1 MATKKELNRDI
12 RYIDRDF
19 NNFRNEL
26 INYSKVYFP
35 NTYNDFTDTSTG
47 MLFMEMAAYVGD
59 VLSFYLDNQI
69 QETFI
74 QYARQTENLFN
85 LSYALG
91 YRPNVTTTA
100 TVDIDFYQQIPAKT
114 VTGSTFPDYDYAL
127 TIPANTTVTSN
138 DGTNQSFIIED
149 VCDFSHSSSLDPT
162 VESIFQ
168 ISGQQPTYYLLKKTR
183 KAISA
188 RIKSTTFT
196 FTTPVK
202 FDTRVINDNNII
214 QILDVYDSNENEW
227 YEVNNL
233 AQENVFDTIRNTNIN
248 DPNYGSDEEV
258 PYLLQLKQVER
269 RFASRFLNTGSLQ
282 LQFGAGSVNANTEE
296 IIPNPDN
303 VGLGLPFEKNKL
315 TTAFSPLNFVFTN
328 TYGIAPSN
336 TTLTV
341 RYLTGGGLDANVDS
355 QTLTVVDDTNVTFN
369 NPNISNTALANT
381 VFKSLASSNFLAA
394 DGGQDGD
401 TVEEIRQNAL
411 GNFQNQMRTVTQQ
424 DYLVR
429 ALSMPS
435 NLGVIAKA
443 YACPSKIGEYAAG
456 ELPAVLDLYVLSKN
470 ILGQL
475 RSASFALKQNLRT
488 YLSEYRMINDSIKI
502 KNAFIINIGVEF
514 DVIVLPNYNNNEVLT
529 KCINTLQDHFNI
541 ENWQINQPIMINQ
554 LYVMLDKVEGVQTV
568 QNVIVKNLTGES
580 LGYSEYAYDVPG
592 ALINDVIY
600 PSIDP
605 MIFEVKYPKEDIKGR
620 VVPL

>member
-1 MATKKELNRDI
+1 MATQKELNRDI

-19 NNFRNEL
+19 SNFRNEL

-47 MLFMEMAAYVGD
+47 MLFMEMASYVGD

-85 LSYALG
+85 LSYSLG
-91 YRPNVTTTA
+91 YRPNVTTVA
-100 TVDIDFYQQIPAKT
+100 TVDVDFYQQVPAKISASSM
-114 VTGSTFPDYDYAL
+114 VPDYDYAL
-127 TIPANTTVTSN
+127 TIPANTTIKTN
-138 DGTNQSFIIED
+138 DGTSQTFIIED

-162 VESIFQ
+162 EETVYQ
-168 ISGQQPTYYLLKKTR
+168 ISGLQPTFYLLKKKR
-183 KAISA
+183 KAVSA
-188 RIKSTTFT
+188 EIRTTTFT
-196 FTTPVK
+196 FTTPKK
-202 FDTRVINDNNII
+202 FDTVTINDSNII
-214 QILDVYDSNENEW
+214 QILDVFDTNLNEW

-248 DPNYGSDEEV
+248 DPNFGNDEEV
-258 PYLLQLKQVER
+258 PYLLQLKQVQR
-269 RFASRFLNTGSLQ
+269 RFASRFLNSGSLQ
-282 LQFGAGSVNANTEE
+282 IQFGAGSVNANTEE

-328 TYGIAPSN
+328 TYGISPSN
-336 TTLTV
+336 TILTV
-341 RYLTGGGLDANVDS
+341 RYLVGGGLSANVEAN
-355 QTLTVVDDTNVTFN
+355 TLTVVDDTNITFN
-369 NPNISNTALANT
+369 NPQLADTALANT
-381 VFKSLASSNFLAA
+381 IFNSIASSNFLAA

-443 YACPSKIGEYAAG
+443 YACPSKIGEYQAG

-475 RSASFALKQNLRT
+475 RPASYALKQNLKT

-502 KNAFIINIGVEF
+502 KEAFVINIGIEF
-514 DVIVLPNYNNNEVLT
+514 DIIVLPNYNNNEVLT
-529 KCINTLQDHFNI
+529 KCIDALSNYFNV
-541 ENWQINQPIMINQ
+541 ENWQINQPIMINR
-554 LYVMLDKVEGVQTV
+554 LYVLLDKVEGVQTV
-568 QNVIVKNLTGES
+568 QNVIIKNLTGTS
-580 LGYSEYAYDVPG
+580 LGYSDYAYDVPG
-592 ALINDVIY
+592 ALINDVVY

-605 MIFEVKYPKEDIKGR
+605 MIFEVKYPNEDIQGR

>member
-233 AQENVFDTIRNTNIN
+233 AQENVFDTIRNT
-248 DPNYGSDEEV
+248 Y
-258 PYLLQLKQVER
+258 
-269 RFASRFLNTGSLQ
+269 
-282 LQFGAGSVNANTEE
+282 
-296 IIPNPDN
+296 
-303 VGLGLPFEKNKL
+303 
-315 TTAFSPLNFVFTN
+315 
-328 TYGIAPSN
+328 
-336 TTLTV
+336 
-341 RYLTGGGLDANVDS
+341 
-355 QTLTVVDDTNVTFN
+355 
-369 NPNISNTALANT
+369 
-381 VFKSLASSNFLAA
+381 
-394 DGGQDGD
+394 
-401 TVEEIRQNAL
+401 
-411 GNFQNQMRTVTQQ
+411 
-424 DYLVR
+424 
-429 ALSMPS
+429 
-435 NLGVIAKA
+435 
-443 YACPSKIGEYAAG
+443 CW
-456 ELPAVLDLYVLSKN
+456 N
-470 ILGQL
+470 IL
-475 RSASFALKQNLRT
+475 R
-488 YLSEYRMINDSIKI
+488 
-502 KNAFIINIGVEF
+502 
-514 DVIVLPNYNNNEVLT
+514 
-529 KCINTLQDHFNI
+529 
-541 ENWQINQPIMINQ
+541 
-554 LYVMLDKVEGVQTV
+554 
-568 QNVIVKNLTGES
+568 
-580 LGYSEYAYDVPG
+580 
-592 ALINDVIY
+592 
-600 PSIDP
+600 
-605 MIFEVKYPKEDIKGR
+605 
-620 VVPL
+620 

>member
-1 MATKKELNRDI
+1 MATQKQLNRDI

-19 NNFRNEL
+19 SNFRNEL

-47 MLFMEMAAYVGD
+47 MLFMEMASYVGD

-74 QYARQTENLFN
+74 QYARQTENLYN
-85 LSYALG
+85 ISYALG
-91 YRPNVTTTA
+91 YRPNVTTVA
-100 TVDIDFYQQIPAKT
+100 TVNIDFYQQIPAKT
-114 VTGSTFPDYDYAL
+114 SASVTVPDYDYAL
-127 TIPANTTVTSN
+127 TIPANTTVATN
-138 DGTNQSFIIED
+138 DGTNQSFLIED
-149 VCDFSHSSSLDPT
+149 VCDFAHSSSLDPT
-162 VESIFQ
+162 EETIYQ
-168 ISGQQPTYYLLKKTR
+168 ISGLQPTYFLLKKTR

-188 RIKSTTFT
+188 TIKSKTFT

-202 FDTRVINDNNII
+202 FDTVTIKDANII
-214 QILDVYDSNENEW
+214 QILDVFDSNLNEW

-248 DPNYGSDEEV
+248 DPNFGSDEEV
-258 PYLLQLKQVER
+258 PYLLQLKQVQR

-296 IIPNPDN
+296 IVPNPDN

-315 TTAFSPLNFVFTN
+315 TTAFSPLNFVFTD

-341 RYLTGGGLDANVDS
+341 RYLTGGGLNSNVEAN
-355 QTLTVVDDTNVTFN
+355 TLTIVDDTNITFN
-369 NPNISNTALANT
+369 NPNLSDTALADTIFNS
-381 VFKSLASSNFLAA
+381 VASSNVMAA

-401 TVEEIRQNAL
+401 TIEEIRQNAL

-424 DYLVR
+424 DYLIR

-435 NLGVIAKA
+435 NLGVISKA
-443 YACPSKIGEYAAG
+443 YACPTKIEDYQPG

-475 RSASFALKQNLRT
+475 RPASFALQQNLRT

-502 KNAFIINIGVEF
+502 KEAYIINIGIEF
-514 DVIVLPNYNNNEVLT
+514 DIIVLPNFNNNEVLT
-529 KCINTLQDHFNI
+529 KCIDVIQDHFDI
-541 ENWQINQPIMINQ
+541 EKWQINQPILVNR
-554 LYVMLDKVEGVQTV
+554 LYVILDKVEGVQTV
-568 QNVIVKNLTGES
+568 QNVIIKNLTGNS
-580 LGYSEYAYDVPG
+580 IGYSDYAYDVPG

-605 MIFEVKYPKEDIKGR
+605 MIFEVKYPDTDIKGR
-620 VVPL
+620 AIKP